1 MILVWSV
8 KGGSGATVAAC
19 SLALRR
25 STLPTLLVDLAG
37 DAAAALGLT
46 EPAGPGVG
54 DWLRSAGAG
63 ADELRRLAVTV
74 NDDVA
79 LLHLGQMLPP
89 PDADWNRLAHALAGP
104 HTVIVDAGTGA
115 PPEALTAAAS
125 ASLLVIRPCYLA
137 LRRAARMSIRP
148 TGVVLVSEPG
158 RALGAADV
166 ERTVGAPVV
175 ATLPW
180 DPAVARA
187 VDAGLLASRLPH
199 SLSTP
204 LRRVA

>member
-1 MILVWSV
+1 MIIVWSV

-37 DAAAALGLT
+37 DAPAALGLA
-46 EPAGPGVG
+46 EPNGPGVG
-54 DWLRSAGAG
+54 DWLRSPGAG
-63 ADELRRLAVTV
+63 ADELRRLAVAV
-74 NDDVA
+74 NDHA
-79 LLHLGQMLPP
+79 LLLPVGRLP
-89 PDADWNRLAHALAGP
+89 SPDADWERLAAALAGP
-104 HTVIVDAGTGA
+104 HGVIVDAGTGE
-115 PPEALTAAAS
+115 PPTALADAAS
-125 ASLLVIRPCYLA
+125 ASLLVTRACFLA
-137 LRRAARMSIRP
+137 LRRAARATVRP
-148 TGVVLVSEPG
+148 TGVVLVDEPG
-158 RALGAADV
+158 RALGATDV

-175 ATLPW
+175 ATLRW

>member
-1 MILVWSV
+1 MIVLWSV

-25 STLPTLLVDLAG
+25 SALPTLLVDLAG
-37 DAAAALGLT
+37 DAPAAFGLP
-46 EPAGPGVG
+46 EPGGPGVG
-54 DWLRSAGAG
+54 DWLRSPGAG

-74 NDDVA
+74 NAAAA
-79 LLHLGQMLPP
+79 LVPMGQAPP
-89 PDADWNRLAHALAGP
+89 PDADWGRLVAALAGP
-104 HTVIVDAGTGA
+104 HTVVVDAGTGE
-115 PPEALTAAAS
+115 PPASLVAEAS
-125 ASLLVIRPCYLA
+125 ASLLVTRACFLA
-137 LRRAARMSIRP
+137 LRRAARTSVRP
-148 TGVVLVSEPG
+148 TGVVLVDEPG
-158 RALGAADV
+158 RALGATDV

-175 ATLPW
+175 ASLKW